1 MKKDKDN
8 EKLDI
13 PKLNEIIKVSRN
25 ILKIM
30 FAFMII
36 GLILVTTYLIKEW
49 KLLNFL
55 GAVLSILSPF
65 FIGIIIAWLL
75 DPIVTWLQKNGFKR
89 AIATVMVFLSFISL
103 VVLFFVL
110 LIPSFA
116 DQINEFIGSAP
127 NVLNNIKNFGENLF
141 DKLNNIYDYDFTNIK
156 EQLYG
161 GLSNVVS
168 GLTVTLPNKVISIAS
183 SIVSGGLNII
193 FGLFIAF
200 YMLFDFNNVRKHLF
214 NLLPKSI
221 HADAITLTDRLNKT
235 LKSYVQGTLLI
246 MLLLF
251 IFQSITLAIAGLSSP
266 MLFGMFCAVTNV
278 IPYIGPYIGGIPAII
293 VGFTIS
299 PVTGIFA
306 LLAVVIAQFL
316 ESYFLNPIVMS
327 KTMKL
332 HPVTIM
338 IGLLIFGHFFGIL
351 GMVLATPIIS
361 CIKIIFNFF
370 SHDYSVL
377 KINRFNNYLFT
388 TASTSLWRMIR
399 YFVPSSSNSV
409 PAYFP

>member
-55 GAVLSILSPF
+55 GTVLSILSPF

-127 NVLNNIKNFGENLF
+127 SVLNNIKNFGENLF

-161 GLSNVVS
+161 GLSNIVS

-278 IPYIGPYIGGIPAII
+278 IPYIGPYIGGIPAVI

-299 PVTGIFA
+299 PATGIFT

-370 SHDYSVL
+370 NEKYEIVNM
-377 KINRFNNYLFT
+377 INNK
-388 TASTSLWRMIR
+388 
-399 YFVPSSSNSV
+399 
-409 PAYFP
+409 

>member
-168 GLTVTLPNKVISIAS
+168 GITVTLPNKVISIAS

-299 PVTGIFA
+299 PATGIFT

-370 SHDYSVL
+370 NEKYEIVNM
-377 KINRFNNYLFT
+377 INNK
-388 TASTSLWRMIR
+388 
-399 YFVPSSSNSV
+399 
-409 PAYFP
+409 

>member
-127 NVLNNIKNFGENLF
+127 SVLNNIKNFGENLF

-161 GLSNVVS
+161 GLSNIVS
-168 GLTVTLPNKVISIAS
+168 GLTVTLPNKVISMAS

-246 MLLLF
+246 MFLLF

-278 IPYIGPYIGGIPAII
+278 IPYIGPYIGGIPAVI

-299 PVTGIFA
+299 PATGIFT

-370 SHDYSVL
+370 NEKYEIVNM
-377 KINRFNNYLFT
+377 INNK
-388 TASTSLWRMIR
+388 
-399 YFVPSSSNSV
+399 
-409 PAYFP
+409 

>member
-55 GAVLSILSPF
+55 GTVLSILSPF

-127 NVLNNIKNFGENLF
+127 SVLNNIKNFGENLF

-161 GLSNVVS
+161 GLSNIVS

-246 MLLLF
+246 MFLLF

-278 IPYIGPYIGGIPAII
+278 IPYIGPYIGGIPAVI

-299 PVTGIFA
+299 PATGIFT

-370 SHDYSVL
+370 NEKYEIVNM
-377 KINRFNNYLFT
+377 INNK
-388 TASTSLWRMIR
+388 
-399 YFVPSSSNSV
+399 
-409 PAYFP
+409 

>member
-127 NVLNNIKNFGENLF
+127 SVLNNIKNFGENLF

-161 GLSNVVS
+161 GLSNIVS

-214 NLLPKSI
+214 NLLPKRI

-246 MLLLF
+246 MFLLF

-278 IPYIGPYIGGIPAII
+278 IPYIGPYIGGIPAVI

-299 PVTGIFA
+299 PATGIFT

-370 SHDYSVL
+370 NEKYEIVNM
-377 KINRFNNYLFT
+377 INNK
-388 TASTSLWRMIR
+388 
-399 YFVPSSSNSV
+399 
-409 PAYFP
+409 

>member
-127 NVLNNIKNFGENLF
+127 SVLNNIKNFGENLF

-161 GLSNVVS
+161 GLSNIVS

-278 IPYIGPYIGGIPAII
+278 IPYIGPYIGGIPAVI

-299 PVTGIFA
+299 PATGIFT
-306 LLAVVIAQFL
+306 LLAVVIAQFFFFF
-316 ESYFLNPIVMS
+316 FLNPIVMS

-370 SHDYSVL
+370 NEKYEIVNM
-377 KINRFNNYLFT
+377 INNK
-388 TASTSLWRMIR
+388 
-399 YFVPSSSNSV
+399 
-409 PAYFP
+409 

>member
-127 NVLNNIKNFGENLF
+127 SVLNNIKNFGENLF

-161 GLSNVVS
+161 GLSNIVS

-370 SHDYSVL
+370 NEKYEIVNM
-377 KINRFNNYLFT
+377 INNK
-388 TASTSLWRMIR
+388 
-399 YFVPSSSNSV
+399 
-409 PAYFP
+409 

>member
-127 NVLNNIKNFGENLF
+127 SVLNNIKNFGENLF

-370 SHDYSVL
+370 NEKYEIVNM
-377 KINRFNNYLFT
+377 INNK
-388 TASTSLWRMIR
+388 
-399 YFVPSSSNSV
+399 
-409 PAYFP
+409 

>member
-127 NVLNNIKNFGENLF
+127 SVLNNIKNFGENLF

-168 GLTVTLPNKVISIAS
+168 GLTITLPNKVISIAS

-370 SHDYSVL
+370 NEKYEIVNM
-377 KINRFNNYLFT
+377 INNK
-388 TASTSLWRMIR
+388 
-399 YFVPSSSNSV
+399 
-409 PAYFP
+409 

>member
-49 KLLNFL
+49 KLINFL
-55 GAVLSILSPF
+55 GAALSILSPF

-299 PVTGIFA
+299 PATGIFT

-370 SHDYSVL
+370 NEKYEIVNM
-377 KINRFNNYLFT
+377 INNK
-388 TASTSLWRMIR
+388 
-399 YFVPSSSNSV
+399 
-409 PAYFP
+409 

>member
-127 NVLNNIKNFGENLF
+127 SILNNIKNFGENLF

-299 PVTGIFA
+299 PATGIFT

-370 SHDYSVL
+370 NEKYEIVNM
-377 KINRFNNYLFT
+377 INNK
-388 TASTSLWRMIR
+388 
-399 YFVPSSSNSV
+399 
-409 PAYFP
+409 

>member
-127 NVLNNIKNFGENLF
+127 NVLNNIKIFGENLF

-161 GLSNVVS
+161 GLSNIVS

-278 IPYIGPYIGGIPAII
+278 IPYIGPYIGGIPAVI

-299 PVTGIFA
+299 PATGIFT

-370 SHDYSVL
+370 NEKYEIVNM
-377 KINRFNNYLFT
+377 INNK
-388 TASTSLWRMIR
+388 
-399 YFVPSSSNSV
+399 
-409 PAYFP
+409 

>member
-141 DKLNNIYDYDFTNIK
+141 DKLNNIYDYYFTNIK

-161 GLSNVVS
+161 GLSNIVS

-278 IPYIGPYIGGIPAII
+278 IPYIGPYIGGIPAVI

-299 PVTGIFA
+299 PATGIFT

-370 SHDYSVL
+370 NEKYEIVNM
-377 KINRFNNYLFT
+377 INNK
-388 TASTSLWRMIR
+388 
-399 YFVPSSSNSV
+399 
-409 PAYFP
+409 

>member
-1 MKKDKDN
+1 MKKDN

-13 PKLNEIIKVSRN
+13 PKLNEIIKISRN

-36 GLILVTTYLIKEW
+36 GIILVSTYLIKEW
-49 KLLNFL
+49 KLLSFL
-55 GAVLSILSPF
+55 GSILSIISPF

-75 DPIVTWLQKNGFKR
+75 DPIVTWLQKNGFR
-89 AIATVMVFLSFISL
+89 RGIASVMVFLSFISL

-116 DQINEFIGSAP
+116 DQINEFISNAP
-127 NVLNNIKNFGENLF
+127 SILNNIKSFGENLF
-141 DKLNNIYDYDFTNIK
+141 NKLTNIYSYDFTSIK
-156 EQLYG
+156 DQLYSG
-161 GLSNVVS
+161 ISQLVS
-168 GLTVTLPNKVISIAS
+168 SVTIELPNKVFSVAS
-183 SIVSGGLNII
+183 SVVSGGVNIV

-214 NLLPKSI
+214 NLLPKRI

-251 IFQSITLAIAGLSSP
+251 IFQSITFAISGLSSP

-278 IPYIGPYIGGIPAII
+278 IPYIGPYIGGIPAVI
-293 VGFTIS
+293 VGFTIN
-299 PVTGIFA
+299 PMTGVFTLFA
-306 LLAVVIAQFL
+306 VLLAQFL

-361 CIKIIFNFF
+361 CLKIIFNFF
-370 SHDYSVL
+370 NEKYEFVNI
-377 KINRFNNYLFT
+377 INNK
-388 TASTSLWRMIR
+388 
-399 YFVPSSSNSV
+399 
-409 PAYFP
+409 

>member
-127 NVLNNIKNFGENLF
+127 TVLNNIKNFGENLF

-370 SHDYSVL
+370 NEKYEIVNM
-377 KINRFNNYLFT
+377 INNK
-388 TASTSLWRMIR
+388 
-399 YFVPSSSNSV
+399 
-409 PAYFP
+409 

>member
-127 NVLNNIKNFGENLF
+127 SVLNNIKNFGENLF

-161 GLSNVVS
+161 GLSNIVS

-278 IPYIGPYIGGIPAII
+278 IPYIGPYIGGIPVVI

-299 PVTGIFA
+299 PATGIFT

-370 SHDYSVL
+370 NEKYEIVNM
-377 KINRFNNYLFT
+377 INNK
-388 TASTSLWRMIR
+388 
-399 YFVPSSSNSV
+399 
-409 PAYFP
+409 

>member
-127 NVLNNIKNFGENLF
+127 SILNNIKNFGENLF

-183 SIVSGGLNII
+183 SIVSGVLNII

-278 IPYIGPYIGGIPAII
+278 IPYIGPYIGGIPAVI

-299 PVTGIFA
+299 PATGIFT

-370 SHDYSVL
+370 NEKYEIVNM
-377 KINRFNNYLFT
+377 INNK
-388 TASTSLWRMIR
+388 
-399 YFVPSSSNSV
+399 
-409 PAYFP
+409 

>member
-127 NVLNNIKNFGENLF
+127 SVLNNIKNFGENLF

-156 EQLYG
+156 KLEIYGTSTANNFTNIKEQLYG
-161 GLSNVVS
+161 GLSNIVS

-246 MLLLF
+246 MFLLF

-278 IPYIGPYIGGIPAII
+278 IPYIGPYIGGIPAVI

-299 PVTGIFA
+299 PATGIFT

-370 SHDYSVL
+370 NEKYEIVNM
-377 KINRFNNYLFT
+377 INNK
-388 TASTSLWRMIR
+388 
-399 YFVPSSSNSV
+399 
-409 PAYFP
+409 

>member
-75 DPIVTWLQKNGFKR
+75 DPIFTCLQKNGFKR

-141 DKLNNIYDYDFTNIK
+141 DKLNNIYNYDFTNIK

-161 GLSNVVS
+161 GLSNIVS

-246 MLLLF
+246 MFLLF

-278 IPYIGPYIGGIPAII
+278 IPYIGPYIGGIPAVI

-299 PVTGIFA
+299 PATGIFT

-370 SHDYSVL
+370 NEKYEIVNM
-377 KINRFNNYLFT
+377 INNK
-388 TASTSLWRMIR
+388 
-399 YFVPSSSNSV
+399 
-409 PAYFP
+409 

>member
-161 GLSNVVS
+161 GLSNIVS

-246 MLLLF
+246 MFLLF

-278 IPYIGPYIGGIPAII
+278 IPYIGPYIGGIPAVI

-299 PVTGIFA
+299 PATGIFT

-370 SHDYSVL
+370 NEKYEIVNM
-377 KINRFNNYLFT
+377 INNK
-388 TASTSLWRMIR
+388 
-399 YFVPSSSNSV
+399 
-409 PAYFP
+409 

>member
-141 DKLNNIYDYDFTNIK
+141 DKLNNIYNYDFTNIK

-161 GLSNVVS
+161 GLSNIVS

-278 IPYIGPYIGGIPAII
+278 IPYIGPYIGGIPAVI

-299 PVTGIFA
+299 PATGIFT

-361 CIKIIFNFF
+361 CINIIFNFF
-370 SHDYSVL
+370 NEKYEIVNM
-377 KINRFNNYLFT
+377 INNK
-388 TASTSLWRMIR
+388 
-399 YFVPSSSNSV
+399 
-409 PAYFP
+409 

>member
-141 DKLNNIYDYDFTNIK
+141 DKLNNIYNYDFTNIK

-299 PVTGIFA
+299 PVTGIFV

-370 SHDYSVL
+370 NEKYEIVNM
-377 KINRFNNYLFT
+377 INNK
-388 TASTSLWRMIR
+388 
-399 YFVPSSSNSV
+399 
-409 PAYFP
+409 

>member
-127 NVLNNIKNFGENLF
+127 SVLNNIKNFWENLF

-161 GLSNVVS
+161 GLSNIVS

-246 MLLLF
+246 MFLLF

-278 IPYIGPYIGGIPAII
+278 IPYIGPYIGGIPAVI

-299 PVTGIFA
+299 PATGIFT

-370 SHDYSVL
+370 NEKYEIVNM
-377 KINRFNNYLFT
+377 INNK
-388 TASTSLWRMIR
+388 
-399 YFVPSSSNSV
+399 
-409 PAYFP
+409 

>member
-127 NVLNNIKNFGENLF
+127 SVLNNIKNFGENLF

-251 IFQSITLAIAGLSSP
+251 IFQSITLAIAGLSSS

-278 IPYIGPYIGGIPAII
+278 IPYIGPYIGGIPAVI

-299 PVTGIFA
+299 PATGIFT
-306 LLAVVIAQFL
+306 LVAVIIAQFL

-370 SHDYSVL
+370 NEKYEIVNM
-377 KINRFNNYLFT
+377 INNK
-388 TASTSLWRMIR
+388 
-399 YFVPSSSNSV
+399 
-409 PAYFP
+409 

>member
-141 DKLNNIYDYDFTNIK
+141 DKLNNIYNYDFTNIK
-156 EQLYG
+156 EQLYR
-161 GLSNVVS
+161 GLSNIVS

-246 MLLLF
+246 MFLLF

-278 IPYIGPYIGGIPAII
+278 IPYIGPYIGGIPAVI

-299 PVTGIFA
+299 PATGIFT

-370 SHDYSVL
+370 NEKYEIVNM
-377 KINRFNNYLFT
+377 INNK
-388 TASTSLWRMIR
+388 
-399 YFVPSSSNSV
+399 
-409 PAYFP
+409 

>member
-127 NVLNNIKNFGENLF
+127 SVLNNIKNFGENLF

-299 PVTGIFA
+299 PVTGIFT

-370 SHDYSVL
+370 NEKYEIVNM
-377 KINRFNNYLFT
+377 INNK
-388 TASTSLWRMIR
+388 
-399 YFVPSSSNSV
+399 
-409 PAYFP
+409 

>member
-49 KLLNFL
+49 KLINFL

-168 GLTVTLPNKVISIAS
+168 GITVTLPNKVISIAS

-299 PVTGIFA
+299 PATGIFT

-370 SHDYSVL
+370 NEKYEIVNM
-377 KINRFNNYLFT
+377 INNK
-388 TASTSLWRMIR
+388 
-399 YFVPSSSNSV
+399 
-409 PAYFP
+409 

>member
-127 NVLNNIKNFGENLF
+127 SVLNNIKNFGENLF

-161 GLSNVVS
+161 GLSNIVS

-278 IPYIGPYIGGIPAII
+278 IPYIGPYIGGIPAVI
-293 VGFTIS
+293 VWFTIS
-299 PVTGIFA
+299 PATGIFT

-370 SHDYSVL
+370 NEKYEIVNM
-377 KINRFNNYLFT
+377 INNK
-388 TASTSLWRMIR
+388 
-399 YFVPSSSNSV
+399 
-409 PAYFP
+409 

>member
-1 MKKDKDN
+1 MKKENN
-8 EKLDI
+8 EKVDI
-13 PKLNEIIKVSRN
+13 FKLNEV
-25 ILKIM
+25 LKISSNM
-30 FAFMII
+30 LKVMWALMII
-36 GLILVTTYLIKEW
+36 GLIVLVTFLFKEW
-49 KLLNFL
+49 KILNFL
-55 GAVLSILSPF
+55 GTIISVLSPL
-65 FIGIIIAWLL
+65 FIGLIVAWLL
-75 DPIVTWLQKNGFKR
+75 DPMVNWLQKNGVKR
-89 AIATVMVFLSFISL
+89 AFGTVIVFLAFLSL
-103 VVLFFVL
+103 LILFFVL
-110 LIPSFA
+110 MIPTLA
-116 DQINEFIGSAP
+116 EQVNEFISYAP
-127 NVLNNIKNFGENLF
+127 TILDYISDMGENIFSHLGEVY
-141 DKLNNIYDYDFTNIK
+141 NYDFTSVK
-156 EQLYG
+156 SQLYSAISNL
-161 GLSNVVS
+161 LSS
-168 GLTVTLPNKVISIAS
+168 ITVELPNTIINFATSI
-183 SIVSGGLNII
+183 INGGLNII
-193 FGLFIAF
+193 LGLFIGF

-278 IPYIGPYIGGIPAII
+278 IPYIGPYIGGIPAVI

-299 PVTGIFA
+299 PATGIFT

-370 SHDYSVL
+370 NEKYEIVNM
-377 KINRFNNYLFT
+377 INNK
-388 TASTSLWRMIR
+388 
-399 YFVPSSSNSV
+399 
-409 PAYFP
+409 

>member
-89 AIATVMVFLSFISL
+89 AIATVMVFLSFINL

-299 PVTGIFA
+299 PATGIFT

-370 SHDYSVL
+370 NEKYEIVNM
-377 KINRFNNYLFT
+377 INNK
-388 TASTSLWRMIR
+388 
-399 YFVPSSSNSV
+399 
-409 PAYFP
+409 

>member
-127 NVLNNIKNFGENLF
+127 SVLNNIKNFGENLF
-141 DKLNNIYDYDFTNIK
+141 DKLNNIYNYDFTNIK

-161 GLSNVVS
+161 GLSNIVS

-246 MLLLF
+246 MFLLF

-278 IPYIGPYIGGIPAII
+278 IPYIGPYIGGIPAVI

-299 PVTGIFA
+299 PATGIFT

-370 SHDYSVL
+370 NEKYEIVNM
-377 KINRFNNYLFT
+377 INNK
-388 TASTSLWRMIR
+388 
-399 YFVPSSSNSV
+399 
-409 PAYFP
+409 

>member
-168 GLTVTLPNKVISIAS
+168 ELTVTLPNKVISIAS

-370 SHDYSVL
+370 NEKYEIVNM
-377 KINRFNNYLFT
+377 INNK
-388 TASTSLWRMIR
+388 
-399 YFVPSSSNSV
+399 
-409 PAYFP
+409 

>member
-127 NVLNNIKNFGENLF
+127 SVLNNIKNFGENLF

-299 PVTGIFA
+299 PATGVFT
-306 LLAVVIAQFL
+306 LLAVIIAQFL

-370 SHDYSVL
+370 NEKYEIVNM
-377 KINRFNNYLFT
+377 INNK
-388 TASTSLWRMIR
+388 
-399 YFVPSSSNSV
+399 
-409 PAYFP
+409 

>member
-55 GAVLSILSPF
+55 GTVLSILSPF

-127 NVLNNIKNFGENLF
+127 SVLNNIKNFGENLF

-299 PVTGIFA
+299 PATGIFT

-370 SHDYSVL
+370 NEKYEIVNM
-377 KINRFNNYLFT
+377 INNK
-388 TASTSLWRMIR
+388 
-399 YFVPSSSNSV
+399 
-409 PAYFP
+409 

>member
-49 KLLNFL
+49 KLINFL

-103 VVLFFVL
+103 VVLLFVL

-127 NVLNNIKNFGENLF
+127 NVLNNIKDFGENLF

-168 GLTVTLPNKVISIAS
+168 GITVTLPNKVISIAS

-299 PVTGIFA
+299 PATGIFT

-370 SHDYSVL
+370 NEKYEIVNM
-377 KINRFNNYLFT
+377 INNK
-388 TASTSLWRMIR
+388 
-399 YFVPSSSNSV
+399 
-409 PAYFP
+409 

>member
-1 MKKDKDN
+1 MRKDKDN

-127 NVLNNIKNFGENLF
+127 SILNNIKNFGENLF

-278 IPYIGPYIGGIPAII
+278 IPYIGPYIGGIPAVI

-299 PVTGIFA
+299 PATGIFT

-370 SHDYSVL
+370 NEKYEIVNM
-377 KINRFNNYLFT
+377 INNK
-388 TASTSLWRMIR
+388 
-399 YFVPSSSNSV
+399 
-409 PAYFP
+409 

>member
-127 NVLNNIKNFGENLF
+127 SILNNIKNFGENLF

-299 PVTGIFA
+299 PATGIFT

-351 GMVLATPIIS
+351 GMVLATPIIY

-370 SHDYSVL
+370 NEKYEIVNM
-377 KINRFNNYLFT
+377 INNK
-388 TASTSLWRMIR
+388 
-399 YFVPSSSNSV
+399 
-409 PAYFP
+409 